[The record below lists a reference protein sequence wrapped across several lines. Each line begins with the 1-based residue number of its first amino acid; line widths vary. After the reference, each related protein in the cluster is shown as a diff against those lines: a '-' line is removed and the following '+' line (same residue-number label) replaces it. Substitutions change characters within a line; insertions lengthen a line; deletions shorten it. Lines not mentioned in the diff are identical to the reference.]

1 MKKIKVV
8 ILIIALILSSL
19 NVAYACTIL
28 PLNNA
33 VNDVKVAFTIYYSD
47 CDTEFCRM
55 V

>member
-19 NVAYACTIL
+19 NVAYACTIS

-33 VNDVKVAFTIYYSD
+33 VNDVKVAFTISVGGR
-47 CDTEFCRM
+47 FK
-55 V
+55 

>member
-33 VNDVKVAFTIYYSD
+33 VNDVKNTYKW
-47 CDTEFCRM
+47 
-55 V
+55 